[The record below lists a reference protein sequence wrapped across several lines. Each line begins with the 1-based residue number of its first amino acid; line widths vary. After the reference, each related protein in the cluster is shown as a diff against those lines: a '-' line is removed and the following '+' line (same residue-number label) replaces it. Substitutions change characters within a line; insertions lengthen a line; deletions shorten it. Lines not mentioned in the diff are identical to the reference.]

1 MLPLRCRTKRAAL
14 HRHPPSVVSRR
25 PPLLIRSP
33 HRPRSPLLL
42 LLLLLLWRRISRHRC
57 IVAVNLPPDTRF
69 PWPRSRAVPPRLAS
83 WLDAQRRRYGPYVT
97 TAIAGGRTTV
107 ATTRGV
113 VQLGIIGHRVR
124 QLNLIGIDWS
134 GVTTA
139 EIVMDKN
146 VDDNDGDN
154 DDDCN
159 GQRRWRHR
167 MNSDDDDNNNAGID
181 ASSMTSDKGDN
192 CATLAARPF
201 SRQGA
206 G

>member
-1 MLPLRCRTKRAAL
+1 LLAVARPSSSEVLTALDPL
-14 HRHPPSVVSRR
+14 SSSFSSSSSDVVSAATAASWQSTFRQILDFR
-25 PPLLIRSP
+25 GLGHARY
-33 HRPRSPLLL
+33 
-42 LLLLLLWRRISRHRC
+42 
-57 IVAVNLPPDTRF
+57 
-69 PWPRSRAVPPRLAS
+69 PPRLAS

-139 EIVMDKN
+139 EIAMDKN

-159 GQRRWRHR
+159 GQQR
-167 MNSDDDDNNNAGID
+167 
-181 ASSMTSDKGDN
+181 
-192 CATLAARPF
+192 
-201 SRQGA
+201 
-206 G
+206 